1 MIAFSLPGV
10 PLARRWFQGY
20 EAWLVGLAL
29 GFLGSSIAA
38 SVLYRFELASPVSV
52 LAACALLSV
61 LAVVFQGDRRRGD
74 SGLAWVMSM
83 GAAFAFAALIVALP
97 FSRIGVSV
105 ADGVAYRA
113 YFSADLMTHLSV
125 VAELQKSEFPLT
137 NPFYTGGALGYYWL
151 FFVFPAT
158 FGSLATNQSTLLVVY
173 LASGLLFSGLLFATA
188 RRLELSPPRACVG
201 VLIVIGA
208 VSYEGV
214 LALVRSEPWTDVN
227 VDALSRWVFE
237 LISLDGLH
245 RSILYTPQHL
255 FSYSLLLVL
264 ILLLVRGEPKDVPG
278 AALCGAL
285 LGGMAGTS
293 IVTAMLAGPWLVV
306 VLWRRRADVP
316 FLTTAFIATAT
327 SLVLLAW
334 YVVLGF
340 FGDAGAALTVR
351 VPRALELPSIVMI
364 DAGALCVLALL
375 RWRHRR
381 PFDVELALLAAFAL
395 VAVLFLDLRGYEG
408 VWMAWRA
415 GSVLLV
421 ALGLVAI
428 RDLRWMHAV
437 IVAPAVL
444 TLALDVYNAADV
456 TNRRPSPGGF
466 PWTTVVSADEH
477 DALTWI
483 RRETPTDA
491 IVQWDVRAREL
502 GEWAL
507 VPALGERRMAVGFPI
522 FLLDLQKY
530 RARERRHVRPIFN
543 SGDAVEAHRLALELG
558 IDYLV
563 IGAQELRVR
572 GERVRPLFEAE
583 DRFRVVF
590 ESGPTTVL
598 EVLAP

>member
-1 MIAFSLPGV
+1 M
-10 PLARRWFQGY
+10 PLARRWFRGY

-29 GFLGSSIAA
+29 GFLGSSLAA
-38 SVLYRFELASPVSV
+38 SVLYRFELATPVSV
-52 LAACALLSV
+52 LIASALLSV
-61 LAVVFQGDRRRGD
+61 LAVVFQGDRRRGEP
-74 SGLAWVMSM
+74 GLAWLVATLA
-83 GAAFAFAALIVALP
+83 GTALIVAVP
-97 FSRIGVSV
+97 FSRVGASV

-113 YFSADLMTHLSV
+113 YFSADLMTHLAV
-125 VAELQKSEFPLT
+125 VMELQKGEFPLT
-137 NPFYTGGALGYYWL
+137 NPFYAGGVLGYYWL

-173 LASGLLFSGLLFATA
+173 LASGFLFSGLLFATA
-188 RRLELSPPRACVG
+188 RRLELSPPRACVAA
-201 VLIVIGA
+201 LIVIGA
-208 VSYEGV
+208 ASYEGV
-214 LALVRSEPWTDVN
+214 LSFVRAEPWTDVN

-245 RSILYTPQHL
+245 RSLLYTPQHL
-255 FSYSLLLVL
+255 FSYSLLLTL
-264 ILLLVRGEPKDVPG
+264 ILFLVRGEPKDVPG
-278 AALCGAL
+278 AVFLGVL

-293 IVTAMLAGPWLVV
+293 IVSAMLAGPWLVV
-306 VLWRRRADVP
+306 VLWRRRAELP
-316 FLTTAFIATAT
+316 FLMTAFVTTAT
-327 SLVLLAW
+327 SLLFLAW

-340 FGDAGAALTVR
+340 FGDAGAALTLR
-351 VPRALELPSIVMI
+351 VPRALELPSILMI
-364 DAGALCVLALL
+364 DAGALFVLALL
-375 RWRHRR
+375 RWRRRR
-381 PFDVELALLAAFAL
+381 PFDVELVMLAALAL
-395 VAVLFLDLRGYEG
+395 VAILFLDLRGYEG

-428 RDLRWMHAV
+428 RDLRWVHAA

-444 TLALDVYNAADV
+444 TLALDVYNASDV
-456 TNRRPSPGGF
+456 TNRRRSPGGF

-477 DALTWI
+477 DALAWI
-483 RRETPTDA
+483 RDQTATDA
-491 IVQWDVRAREL
+491 LVQWDVRAREL

-530 RARERRHVRPIFN
+530 RVRERRQVRPIFN
-543 SGDAVEAHRLALELG
+543 SGDVIEAHRLARELG

-563 IGAQELRVR
+563 IGTQELRVR

-590 ESGPTTVL
+590 EAGRTTVL

>member
-1 MIAFSLPGV
+1 M

-29 GFLGSSIAA
+29 GFFGSSIAA

-52 LAACALLSV
+52 LAASALLSV

-74 SGLAWVMSM
+74 RGLAWLF
-83 GAAFAFAALIVALP
+83 AALAFAALIVALP

-151 FFVFPAT
+151 FFLFPAT

-214 LALVRSEPWTDVN
+214 LALVRSEPWTDIN

-245 RSILYTPQHL
+245 RSMLYTPQHL

-264 ILLLVRGEPKDVPG
+264 ILLLVRDEPKDVPG
-278 AALCGAL
+278 AVLCGVL

-293 IVTAMLAGPWLVV
+293 IVTAMLAGPWFVV

-327 SLVLLAW
+327 ALVFLAW

-351 VPRALELPSIVMI
+351 VPRALELPSVLMI
-364 DAGALCVLALL
+364 DAGALFVLAVW
-375 RWRHRR
+375 RWRRRR
-381 PFDVELALLAAFAL
+381 PFDVELAMLAALAL

-421 ALGLVAI
+421 ALGLLAV
-428 RDLRWMHAV
+428 RDLRWVHAA
-437 IVAPAVL
+437 ILAPAVL
-444 TLALDVYNAADV
+444 TIALDVYNASDV

-477 DALTWI
+477 GALTWI
-483 RRETPTDA
+483 RDETPTDA

-530 RARERRHVRPIFN
+530 RVRERRHVRPIFN
-543 SGDAVEAHRLALELG
+543 SGEAVEAHRLALELG

>member
-1 MIAFSLPGV
+1 M
-10 PLARRWFQGY
+10 PLARRWFRGY

-29 GFLGSSIAA
+29 GFFGSSIAA

-52 LAACALLSV
+52 LAASALLSV
-61 LAVVFQGDRRRGD
+61 LAVVFEGNRRRGD
-74 SGLAWVMSM
+74 SALAWL
-83 GAAFAFAALIVALP
+83 AATLACAVLIVAVP
-97 FSRIGVSV
+97 FSRVGVSV

-158 FGSLATNQSTLLVVY
+158 FGLLATNQSTLLVVY
-173 LASGLLFSGLLFATA
+173 VASGLLFSGLLFTTA
-188 RRLELSPPRACVG
+188 RRLGLSPHRACVG
-201 VLIVIGA
+201 ALIVIGA

-214 LALVRSEPWTDVN
+214 LALVRSEPWTDIN

-245 RSILYTPQHL
+245 RSMLYTPQHL

-264 ILLLVRGEPKDVPG
+264 ILLLVRGEPKDVRG
-278 AALCGAL
+278 AVLCGVL

-293 IVTAMLAGPWLVV
+293 IVTAMLAGPWFVV
-306 VLWRRRADVP
+306 VLWRRRAEVP
-316 FLTTAFIATAT
+316 FLTTACVATAT
-327 SLVLLAW
+327 AFGFLAW

-351 VPRALELPSIVMI
+351 VPRALELPSILML
-364 DAGALCVLALL
+364 DAGALCVLAVS
-375 RWRHRR
+375 RWRRRR
-381 PFDVELALLAAFAL
+381 PFDVELVMLAALAL

-408 VWMAWRA
+408 VWMAWRG

-421 ALGLVAI
+421 ALGLLAV
-428 RDLRWMHAV
+428 RDLRWVHAA
-437 IVAPAVL
+437 ILAPAVL
-444 TLALDVYNAADV
+444 TIALDVYNASDV

-466 PWTTVVSADEH
+466 PWTTVVSADERA
-477 DALTWI
+477 ALTWI
-483 RRETPTDA
+483 RDQTPTDA

-530 RARERRHVRPIFN
+530 RVRERRHVRPIFN
-543 SGDAVEAHRLALELG
+543 SGDAAEAHRLALELG

>member
-1 MIAFSLPGV
+1 M
-10 PLARRWFQGY
+10 PLARRWFRGY

-29 GFLGSSIAA
+29 GFLGSSLAA
-38 SVLYRFELASPVSV
+38 SVLYRFELATPVSV
-52 LAACALLSV
+52 LIASASLSV
-61 LAVVFQGDRRRGD
+61 LAVVFQGDQRRGEP
-74 SGLAWVMSM
+74 GLAWLVASL
-83 GAAFAFAALIVALP
+83 ACTALIVAVP
-97 FSRIGVSV
+97 FSRVGVSV

-113 YFSADLMTHLSV
+113 YFSADLMTHLAV
-125 VAELQKSEFPLT
+125 VTELQKGEFPLT
-137 NPFYTGGALGYYWL
+137 NPFYAGGALGYYWL

-173 LASGLLFSGLLFATA
+173 LASGFLFSGLLFATA
-188 RRLELSPPRACVG
+188 RRLELSPPRACVAA
-201 VLIVIGA
+201 LIVIGA

-214 LALVRSEPWTDVN
+214 LFFVRAEPWTDVN
-227 VDALSRWVFE
+227 VDALLRWVFE

-245 RSILYTPQHL
+245 RSLLYTPQHL
-255 FSYSLLLVL
+255 FSYSLLLTL
-264 ILLLVRGEPKDVPG
+264 ILLLVRGEPKDAPG
-278 AALCGAL
+278 AVLAGVL

-293 IVTAMLAGPWLVV
+293 IVSAMLAGPWLVV
-306 VLWRRRADVP
+306 ILWRRRAELP
-316 FLTTAFIATAT
+316 FSTTAFVATAT
-327 SLVLLAW
+327 AVVFLAW

-351 VPRALELPSIVMI
+351 VPRALELPSILMI
-364 DAGALCVLALL
+364 DAGALFVLALL
-375 RWRHRR
+375 RWRRRR
-381 PFDVELALLAAFAL
+381 PFDVELVMLAALAL
-395 VAVLFLDLRGYEG
+395 VAILFLDLRGYEG

-415 GSVLLV
+415 GSVMLV

-428 RDLRWMHAV
+428 RDLRWVHAA

-444 TLALDVYNAADV
+444 TLALDVYNASDV
-456 TNRRPSPGGF
+456 TNRRRSPGGF

-477 DALTWI
+477 DALAWI
-483 RRETPTDA
+483 RDETATDA
-491 IVQWDVRAREL
+491 VVQWDVRAREL

-530 RARERRHVRPIFN
+530 RVRERRQVRPIFN
-543 SGDAVEAHRLALELG
+543 SGDVIEAHRLARELG

-572 GERVRPLFEAE
+572 GERVRPLFEAD

-590 ESGPTTVL
+590 EAGRTTVL

>member
-1 MIAFSLPGV
+1 M
-10 PLARRWFQGY
+10 PLARRWFRGY

-29 GFLGSSIAA
+29 GFFGSSIAA

-52 LAACALLSV
+52 LAASALLSV
-61 LAVVFQGDRRRGD
+61 LAVVFEGNRRRGD
-74 SGLAWVMSM
+74 SALAWL
-83 GAAFAFAALIVALP
+83 AATLACAVLIVAVP
-97 FSRIGVSV
+97 FSRVGVSV

-158 FGSLATNQSTLLVVY
+158 FGLLATNQSTLLVVY
-173 LASGLLFSGLLFATA
+173 VASGLLFSGLLFTTA
-188 RRLELSPPRACVG
+188 RRLGLSPHRACVG
-201 VLIVIGA
+201 ALIVIGA

-214 LALVRSEPWTDVN
+214 LALVRSEPWTDIN

-245 RSILYTPQHL
+245 RSMLYTPQHL

-264 ILLLVRGEPKDVPG
+264 ILLLVRGEPKDVRG
-278 AALCGAL
+278 AVLCGVL

-293 IVTAMLAGPWLVV
+293 IVTAMLAGPWFVV
-306 VLWRRRADVP
+306 VLWRRRAEVP
-316 FLTTAFIATAT
+316 FLTTACVATAT
-327 SLVLLAW
+327 AFGFLAW

-351 VPRALELPSIVMI
+351 VPRALELPSILML
-364 DAGALCVLALL
+364 DAGALCVLAVS
-375 RWRHRR
+375 RWRRRR
-381 PFDVELALLAAFAL
+381 PFDVELVTLAALAL

-408 VWMAWRA
+408 VWMAWRG

-421 ALGLVAI
+421 ALGLLAV
-428 RDLRWMHAV
+428 RDLRWVHAA
-437 IVAPAVL
+437 ILAPAVL
-444 TLALDVYNAADV
+444 TIALDVYNASDV

-466 PWTTVVSADEH
+466 PWTTVVSADERA
-477 DALTWI
+477 ALTWI
-483 RRETPTDA
+483 RDQTPTDA

-530 RARERRHVRPIFN
+530 RVRERRHVRPIFN
-543 SGDAVEAHRLALELG
+543 SGDAAEAHRLALELG